1 MDVKMGHLSA
11 KIIRTA
17 GWFGYKDP
25 IAANK
30 QASQIHI
37 YFTLFQWNWLFL
49 KIDEK
54 WYPNVLTGWTYP
66 GDLLV
71 RRRRRLL
78 REEGEEQVSVS
89 PRNQTRTMELVAGC
103 LALAWP
109 VFLAHPSPD
118 PARWSGFRI
127 SVLSLSLWRYCYAII
142 LGPVR
147 HGGAARGLHRQASTV
162 AEGVAESE
170 VRPTYLTVL
179 ITFDEVAE

>member
-30 QASQIHI
+30 QASQFPI

-49 KIDEK
+49 KIDEE
-54 WYPNVLTGWTYP
+54 WYTNVLTGWTYP

-127 SVLSLSLWRYCYAII
+127 SVLSLSLWRYWDLYAMEG
-142 LGPVR
+142 L
-147 HGGAARGLHRQASTV
+147 RGVYIASTV